1 MLRAITF
8 CDNRKRNANKMKE
21 ETTKNDF
28 DLDSILP
35 ELGDFG
41 RFQIVVYIIS
51 CVIISLTAAVGL
63 SYIFTTGQVDYRC
76 RIPECD
82 NSSSVYKSDW
92 LNFTTPAAK
101 GRPATCTRFVSTL
114 NLSQY
119 YDDNVMI
126 EPICSADNFNQ
137 SLVERCT
144 SDFIY
149 RNDELTIL
157 NEFNLTCI
165 ENEWKLTAVGSVGN
179 IAEML
184 WLPIAGLLSD
194 RFGRRT
200 ILITCLL
207 IGGTMGLLK
216 SFSHNYLM
224 FFILQIFEG
233 TLSTSPYIA
242 VFVLGMEFVGPS
254 KRVMAG
260 TLLSS
265 TYCVGVML
273 LGAVAMYTE
282 HFRHLLQI
290 LYATVLLVLV
300 IIWWMPESV
309 RWLIQMGRNEEAVKI
324 IRNAA
329 VTNKVTLS
337 EETELELERL
347 KFKVTDKT
355 ENQINGKSDIQSA
368 LRSKTILLRLLNCC
382 YCFFVNDLVYFGL
395 SVHSVALGG
404 NKYTNFILIGLSEI
418 PAVLSSYVLM
428 DKLGRKW
435 SIFLS
440 MMISGGACI
449 LTEFLPEDALTWR
462 LVLFIFGKGGISVS
476 ITVLYVYC
484 SELFPTN
491 VRQSLLSV
499 GCTFGRLGS
508 MAAPQTPLLAHI
520 WPALPLLIFGGTS
533 LMSGLFILFLPETLN
548 AKLPDTL
555 EDAENVGVTKK
566 YAAVELK
573 SLKI

>member
-1 MLRAITF
+1 
-8 CDNRKRNANKMKE
+8 MKE
-21 ETTKNDF
+21 EINNDF

-35 ELGDFG
+35 ELKEFG
-41 RFQIVVYIIS
+41 KFQIFVYILS

-63 SYIFTTGQVDYRC
+63 SYIFTAGQVDYRC

-82 NSSSVYKSDW
+82 NGTSDFNADW
-92 LNFTTPAAK
+92 WNFTIPEVN
-101 GRPATCTRFVSTL
+101 GRPATCARYGTL
-114 NLSQY
+114 NISQY
-119 YDDNVMI
+119 DDENVMI
-126 EPICSADNFNQ
+126 EPICSADYFNQ
-137 SLVERCT
+137 SVEDTCT

-165 ENEWKLTAVGSVGN
+165 DNEWKLTAVGSIGN

-194 RFGRRT
+194 RFGRKR
-200 ILITCLL
+200 ILLVCLL

-216 SFSHNYLM
+216 SFASNYLM
-224 FFILQIFEG
+224 FLILQVFEG

-242 VFVLGMEFVGPS
+242 VFILGMEFVGPS

-265 TYCVGVML
+265 TYCIGVML

-282 HFRHLLQI
+282 HFRHLLQV
-290 LYATVLLVLV
+290 LYVMVLVLMV
-300 IIWWMPESV
+300 ATYWMPESV
-309 RWLIQMGRNEEAVKI
+309 RWLIQKGRNEEAVKI

-329 VTNKVTLS
+329 KSNKVTLS
-337 EETELELERL
+337 EETQQKLERL
-347 KFKVTDKT
+347 KINVIEKTKKKATD
-355 ENQINGKSDIQSA
+355 KSDIFKA
-368 LRSKTILLRLLNCC
+368 LRSKTILFRLLNCC

-404 NKYTNFILIGLSEI
+404 NKYTNFIWIGLSEI

-428 DKLGRKW
+428 DRLGRKW

-440 MMISGGACI
+440 MMISGSACI
-449 LTEFLPEDALTWR
+449 ITEYLPEDAATWR
-462 LVLFIFGKGGISVS
+462 LMFFIFGKGGISIS

-499 GCTFGRLGS
+499 GCTVGRLGS
-508 MAAPQTPLLAHI
+508 MAAPLTPLLAHI
-520 WPALPLLIFGGTS
+520 WRPLPLVIFGGTS
-533 LMSGLFILFLPETLN
+533 LMSALLILLLPETLN

-555 EDAENVGVTKK
+555 EEAENVGTKSK
-566 YAAVELK
+566 YNAVELTPMK
-573 SLKI
+573 V